1 MLVCVRLTQF
11 ILSLIIENIWF
22 DYKWKREEILPLKNK
37 LSWRGVFTV
46 GITNRIH
53 FHSSINESSLIIH
66 LYIDQT
72 IFGIMFTKSCQKL
85 SLFVD
90 ENYLIHSTLTFQEKS
105 I

>member
-1 MLVCVRLTQF
+1 MSMAIC
-11 ILSLIIENIWF
+11 
-22 DYKWKREEILPLKNK
+22 K
-37 LSWRGVFTV
+37 LFTV

-72 IFGIMFTKSCQKL
+72 IFGIIFTKSCQKL

-90 ENYLIHSTLTFQEKS
+90 ENYMIHCAITFQEKKHIINIMS
-105 I
+105 KMTRINMFFRIFINIFG

>member
-1 MLVCVRLTQF
+1 MSMAIC
-11 ILSLIIENIWF
+11 
-22 DYKWKREEILPLKNK
+22 K
-37 LSWRGVFTV
+37 LFTV

-72 IFGIMFTKSCQKL
+72 IFGIIFTKSCQKL

-90 ENYLIHSTLTFQEKS
+90 ENYLIHGTITFQEKS